1 MIFRKNKMPLTSLVG
16 QSPFI
21 LFKIIITG
29 ICFYYKSL
37 MLKDFE
43 NEKLKKFITIK
54 MLKIYLNVM

>member
-1 MIFRKNKMPLTSLVG
+1 MPLTSLVG

-43 NEKLKKFITIK
+43 NEKLKNFITIK